1 MVGSLHSAPPP
12 SGNSVCVVTRP
23 VAAES
28 ASAFLGLMLG
38 CRDQE
43 GSEEVVVV
51 VVVVVAVD
59 Q

>member
-1 MVGSLHSAPPP
+1 MVGTPPLQPLPSPSADT
-12 SGNSVCVVTRP
+12 CVHAITGQV
-23 VAAES
+23 VAES

-38 CRDQE
+38 CWDQE

-51 VVVVVAVD
+51 VVVD